1 MAEAAVTASDLR
13 DKLAEY
19 LDGIEGGRVLVTKHG
34 RERAY
39 LISVKEIRALEETLA
54 ILENQ
59 DLIESIDRGLRD
71 LREGR
76 VEDARDAFAE
86 LDAEFRQE
94 GKSSS

>member
-1 MAEAAVTASDLR
+1 MADVVVTASDLR

-19 LDGIEGGRVLVTKHG
+19 LDGIERGRVLVTKHG
-34 RERAY
+34 QERAY

-54 ILENQ
+54 ILEDQ

-76 VEDARDAFAE
+76 LEDARDAFAE
-86 LDAEFRQE
+86 LDTEFRHE
-94 GKSSS
+94 GGSSS